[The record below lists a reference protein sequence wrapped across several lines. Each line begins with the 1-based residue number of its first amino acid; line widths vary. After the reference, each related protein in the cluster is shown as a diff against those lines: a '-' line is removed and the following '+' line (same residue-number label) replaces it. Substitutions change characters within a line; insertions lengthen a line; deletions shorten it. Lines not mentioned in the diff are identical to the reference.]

1 MNLPQTFTLNEE
13 GYTLIQKLIL
23 FRIEEDLSYEHHTLR
38 LIEEKQHNIAQKSG
52 FVHSLNKAHKSHAA
66 TKAIERIRKKEEWKA
81 CWEAK
86 YLLLLPEM
94 LRNAPTE
101 KLISQYNETT
111 SGRIQLFLIMQ
122 EVIHTPIYNDM
133 DHFKNVGEET
143 YFEAHIDKIS
153 LMCGFGPWGK
163 KIYKNTEKFFKD
175 IKDEGGKMLKWGIT
189 GLVGI
194 GSVAAVLALPVIA
207 PAVGGMLGL
216 SGAAA
221 TTAGLAVLGGGS
233 IAAGG
238 LGMAG
243 GMTVLV
249 GGSSLLGAVAGG
261 AVGKMLS
268 QIPQEA
274 VALSIIKIINLI
286 RYLKSDDN
294 REQAETMDAL
304 IQAQIMFLEFK
315 QQTEREMV
323 MNGIYSNKKD
333 MMQMSHILNRAFRQL
348 IHT

>member
-13 GYTLIQKLIL
+13 GYTLIQKLVL
-23 FRIEEDLSYEHHTLR
+23 FRINEDVSYEYHNLR
-38 LIEEKQHNIAQKSG
+38 IIEEKQRNIAQKNG
-52 FVHSLNKAHKSHAA
+52 ILHTLNKAHKNHAA
-66 TKAIERIRKKEEWKA
+66 SKVMERIRKKEEWKA
-81 CWEAK
+81 YWEAK
-86 YLLLLPEM
+86 NMFPLPET
-94 LRNAPTE
+94 LRNAAVE
-101 KLISQYNETT
+101 QLISQFNETT
-111 SGRIQLFLIMQ
+111 DGRVQLFLIMQ
-122 EVIHTPIYNDM
+122 EVIHTPVYYDM
-133 DHFKNVGEET
+133 DHFKSTGEET
-143 YFEAHIDKIS
+143 NYEAHIDKIS

-163 KIYKNTEKFFKD
+163 KIYNNTEKFFKD

-207 PAVGGMLGL
+207 PAIGGMLGS

-221 TTAGLAVLGGGS
+221 ATAGLAMLGGGS

-238 LGMAG
+238 LGMVG

-261 AVGKMLS
+261 AIGKMLS

-274 VALSIIKIINLI
+274 IALNVVKVVNLI
-286 RYLKSDDN
+286 HYLKSDDN
-294 REQAETMDAL
+294 RDQAKTMNTL
-304 IQAQIMFLEFK
+304 VKAQEMFLEFK
-315 QQTEREMV
+315 HQTEREMV
-323 MNGIYSNKKD
+323 MNGIYSSKKD

-348 IHT
+348 IS

>member
-13 GYTLIQKLIL
+13 GYTLIQKLVL
-23 FRIEEDLSYEHHTLR
+23 FRIEEDLSYEQHTLR
-38 LIEEKQHNIAQKSG
+38 LIEEKQQHIAQKNG
-52 FVHSLNKAHKSHAA
+52 FIHSLNKAHKDHAA
-66 TKAIERIRKKEEWKA
+66 AKVMERIRRKEEWKA
-81 CWEAK
+81 YWEAK
-86 YLLLLPEM
+86 YLLVLPES
-94 LRNAPTE
+94 LRNTSTE
-101 KLISQYNETT
+101 MLISQYSETAN
-111 SGRIQLFLIMQ
+111 GRVQLFLIMQ
-122 EVIHTPIYNDM
+122 EVIHTPIYYDM
-133 DHFKNVGEET
+133 DHFKNVGEEAH
-143 YFEAHIDKIS
+143 FEAHIDKIS

-163 KIYKNTEKFFKD
+163 KIYKNTEKFFID

-221 TTAGLAVLGGGS
+221 TTAGLAMLGGGS

-249 GGSSLLGAVAGG
+249 GGSSLLGAIAGG
-261 AVGKMLS
+261 TVGKMLS

-274 VALSIIKIINLI
+274 VALQIIKVINLI
-286 RYLKSDDN
+286 HFLKSDDN
-294 REQAETMDAL
+294 RHQAETMGAL
-304 IQAQIMFLEFK
+304 IQAQNMFLDFK

-323 MNGIYSNKKD
+323 LNGIYSNKKD

-348 IHT
+348 ING